1 MTPTLQ
7 TARLILHPL
16 QLEDAAQVEPLFA
29 QWEIVQHLNN
39 RVPWP
44 FPPGSASDYYRES
57 ALPAMAAGEEWHW
70 TLRLKEQPAQI
81 IGAIGLFTGDNN
93 RGFWL
98 GLPWQGQGL
107 MTEAVI
113 AVNDY
118 WFEVLKFPTLRAPKA
133 VANVTSRRI
142 SEKTGMRIVATGEGD
157 YVSGRQ
163 PSETWEITAEEWR
176 AWKKQPPR

>member
-1 MTPTLQ
+1 MTVELQ
-7 TARLILHPL
+7 TGRLILRPL
-16 QLEDAAQVEPLFA
+16 QLEDAEQVQQLFP
-29 QWEIVQHLNN
+29 QWEIVKHLNN
-39 RVPWP
+39 RIPWP
-44 FPPGSASDYYRES
+44 FPADGVINHYRTS
-57 ALPAMAAGEEWHW
+57 ALPAIERGEEWHW

-98 GLPWQGQGL
+98 GLPWQGKGL

-113 AVNDY
+113 AINDY
-118 WFEVLKFPTLRAPKA
+118 WFDVLKFPVLRAPKA
-133 VANVTSRRI
+133 IANVTSRRI

>member
-1 MTPTLQ
+1 MIPTLQ
-7 TARLILHPL
+7 TARLTLHPL

-133 VANVTSRRI
+133 AANVTSRRI
-142 SEKTGMRIVATGEGD
+142 SEKTGMRIIATGEAD
-157 YVSGRQ
+157 YVSGRL
-163 PSETWEITAEEWR
+163 PSETWEITAQEWR
-176 AWKKQPPR
+176 AWKAQHQP

>member
-1 MTPTLQ
+1 MIPTLQ

-16 QLEDAAQVEPLFA
+16 QLEDAAQTEPLFA
-29 QWEIVQHLNN
+29 QWEIVKHLNN
-39 RVPWP
+39 QVPWP
-44 FPPGSASDYYRES
+44 FPPGAAIKHYRET
-57 ALPAMAAGEEWHW
+57 ALPAIARGEQWNW
-70 TLRLKEQPAQI
+70 TLRLKTSPDQI
-81 IGAIGLFTGDNN
+81 IGAISLLTGDNN

-118 WFEVLKFPTLRAPKA
+118 WFDVLKFPALRAPKA
-133 VANVTSRRI
+133 AANVTSRRI

-157 YVSGRQ
+157 YVSGRL

-176 AWKKQPPR
+176 AWKKQQP